1 MRRGEFVSVYFSLL
15 SCSVSEEDS
24 SVRLL
29 GLRDRTVSGERDIS
43 HSVYLEVGLSPLS
56 PQQGYFSRCLFY
68 TFANAVRIICNFPQ
82 LVRILLDY
90 Y

>member
-29 GLRDRTVSGERDIS
+29 GLRDRTVSGLRDIS

-56 PQQGYFSRCLFY
+56 PQQGYFLAVYFIPLPMQSGLFVI
-68 TFANAVRIICNFPQ
+68 FHSWLGFC
-82 LVRILLDY
+82 
-90 Y
+90 